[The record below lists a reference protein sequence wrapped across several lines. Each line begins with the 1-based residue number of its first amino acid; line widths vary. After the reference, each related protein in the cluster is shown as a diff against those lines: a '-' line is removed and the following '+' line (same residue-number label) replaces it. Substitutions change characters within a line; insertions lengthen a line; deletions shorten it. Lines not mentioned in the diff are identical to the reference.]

1 MTDKIRCDWCNSS
14 KLYQD
19 YHDNEW
25 GMPVHDDGKHF
36 EFLLLETMQAGLSW
50 ITILKRRESYRSAFA
65 NFNPNIVQHYDEA
78 KQ

>member
-1 MTDKIRCDWCNSS
+1 MIDKIRCAWCVKS

-25 GMPVHDDGKHF
+25 GIPVRDEDKHF

-50 ITILKRRESYRSAFA
+50 LTILNRREGSQC
-65 NFNPNIVQHYDEA
+65 IC
-78 KQ
+78 